1 MYPDIDYINEIT
13 FFVHELSYIIRK
25 RKKLNID
32 CVQQMLSHT
41 ISLLN
46 ILETYLDDH
55 TEF

>member
-1 MYPDIDYINEIT
+1 MYTDIDYINEIT
-13 FFVHELSYIIRK
+13 FFVHELSYIIR
-25 RKKLNID
+25 RKKLNIY